1 VKILVFLN
9 KNLFYTNGAYSNRMR
24 SLFEGLAKKNIE
36 IHIVINHGI
45 FDQEEFFFHN
55 KFNYPKNI
63 IIHYLGFPFLIRI
76 LKRLGGQ
83 EIIKQL
89 LLRKQKNLQKGIDFN
104 YAWVNIG
111 LKQETYISSIKLFQ
125 EKGTKIVHEINE
137 HPALFLFGEEYKT
150 YMNVVCPEMDVI
162 FLMTKDLI
170 ELYKDTC
177 EQEKLFHLP
186 MTVDFDRFKLDRDH
200 NDHNRQ
206 IITYVGT
213 MNNKKDGVDIL
224 IKAFAIVQKEFPAAK
239 LQLIGPKIPKT
250 DYLEQI
256 EYIKKNNLEDK
267 IEYLGEIS
275 RDNIPNLLINSDCL
289 VLARPDSKQAQY
301 GFPTKLGEYLATG
314 NPVVVTS
321 TGEITNYLNNNY
333 DAFIAKPGNIDDFSD
348 KVLNVLRDKKVSQA
362 IGKRGKKTAMQ
373 YFNSESQAN
382 TIYEILKNNL

>member
-1 VKILVFLN
+1 
-9 KNLFYTNGAYSNRMR
+9 MR
-24 SLFEGLAKKNIE
+24 SLFEGMAKRNIE

-45 FDQEEFFFHN
+45 FDREEFFFHN

-76 LKRLGGQ
+76 LKKFGRQ
-83 EIIKQL
+83 EIIKQI
-89 LLRKQKNLQKGIDFN
+89 LLRKQKTLQKKIDFS

-111 LKQETYISSIKLFQ
+111 LKQETYISSIKLFK
-125 EKGTKIVHEINE
+125 EKDIKTVHEISE

-150 YMNVVCPEMDVI
+150 YMDVVCPEIDVI

-170 ELYKDTC
+170 DLYKDKC
-177 EQEKLFHLP
+177 EQKKLFHLP

-200 NDHNRQ
+200 NIYNRQ

-224 IKAFAIVQKEFPAAK
+224 IKAFAIVQKEFPDSK

-275 RDNIPNLLINSDCL
+275 RDNIPYLLINSGCL
-289 VLARPDSKQAQY
+289 VLARPDSKQAQF

-321 TGEITNYLNNNY
+321 TGEITNYLKNNY
-333 DAFIAKPGNIDDFSD
+333 NAFIASPGYIDDFSD
-348 KVLNVLRDKKVSQA
+348 KILTVLRDKKVSQV

-373 YFNSESQAN
+373 YFNADSQAD
-382 TIYEILKNNL
+382 TIFKIFKDNL